1 MNKVT
6 PFLYGIKMGVL
17 YAAVSIILALVYY
30 VTGLDGQAMIM
41 SIINIVVN
49 VVLLVYI
56 TKSFRKA
63 RGGYMSLGQGMCM
76 ITVTGVVSTVI
87 SYFFNLLYVN
97 YIDAHFVEKSL
108 MQTQKMMASMG
119 GANDEVMEAMRVQLE
134 AQMEFSGLNLG
145 LALAGAVVMYVIV
158 GLILS
163 LIFRKSD
170 PEAVY

>member
-1 MNKVT
+1 
-6 PFLYGIKMGVL
+6 
-17 YAAVSIILALVYY
+17 
-30 VTGLDGQAMIM
+30 
-41 SIINIVVN
+41 
-49 VVLLVYI
+49 
-56 TKSFRKA
+56 
-63 RGGYMSLGQGMCM
+63 M

-97 YIDAHFVEKSL
+97 YIDTHFVEKSL